1 MKKTLVSIIFTAVLA
16 MSAKAY
22 DKTISTFENGTAE
35 CFASFDSDAAE
46 YVTPDY
52 LSYKGVLPSETAS
65 GKCLGV
71 KTDTALVR
79 QASGGSAVAIDNY
92 FYIDMMAQFTPTES
106 VNVEPGDKLALYM
119 NAENKLVVVAKDGND
134 AACDYATTNSLVEGT
149 WYRITI
155 RAFKTISKTSTVVP
169 GFVVYVNG
177 VEAVAEETPATDAT
191 LTETAAPYATAKKL
205 FRSLSNDAKITG
217 LALTGVGKVD
227 DIVFSETR
235 GTDADIVNP
244 YDSGTTTYE
253 IVDASGN
260 KQVDG
265 TTTNYAELA
274 TGVYQV
280 KATNGSESQLVGT
293 PVGVIKIEDTSTN
306 AFIAVPWQSLDGDNV
321 AVADMFASPNED
333 DVVSF
338 YHDGEYRNYT
348 YSNGAWGPDDKALAA
363 GYTADKTFAP
373 GTAAFYKRSDT
384 ESPIVMVGTKKDGV
398 SMAPAAASGAETY
411 SAIGVPSA
419 TNVVVASVIGVIP
432 EDAKTA
438 SNKASEAK
446 DMIIIQNASGK
457 FEPYFFDADGKLM
470 DRRGRVSESVTIP
483 AGRGFMY
490 RATTSSVPTFT
501 FE

>member
-22 DKTISTFENGTAE
+22 EKTVSTFEDDAE
-35 CFASFDSDAAE
+35 TYFSTT
-46 YVTPDY
+46 VTPSANPDY
-52 LSYKGVLPSETAS
+52 SSYAGVLPSETTS
-65 GKCLGV
+65 TKYLDV
-71 KTDTALVR
+71 SNDTALVR
-79 QASGGSAVAIDNY
+79 QALTDGYAVAITNY

-106 VNVEPGDKLALYM
+106 VNVESGDKLALYM
-119 NAENKLVVVAKDGND
+119 NTGSKLVVVAKDESGD
-134 AACDYATTNSLVEGT
+134 ACDYATTNSLVEGT

-155 RAFKTISKTSTVVP
+155 RAFKTISTTSTIP

-177 VEAVAEETPATDAT
+177 VEAVAAETPATAEN

-205 FRSLSNDAKITG
+205 FRSLSNDAEITG

-244 YDSGTTTYE
+244 YDSGTTYE
-253 IVDASGN
+253 IVDASGT

-265 TTTNYAELA
+265 TTTNYASLP

-280 KATNGSESQLVGT
+280 KATSGDKSQSQMVGT
-293 PVGVIKIEDTSTN
+293 PVGVIKIDDTSTN

-338 YHDGEYRNYT
+338 YHDGEYRNYN
-348 YSNGAWGPDDKALAA
+348 YRAGAWEPDDKALAA

-373 GTAAFYKRSDT
+373 GTAAFYKRSKT
-384 ESPIVMVGTKKDGV
+384 SSPIVMVGTKKDGV
-398 SMAPAAASGAETY
+398 SMTPAAASGAETY

-419 TNVVVASVIGVIP
+419 TNVVVASVIRNIP

-438 SNKASEAK
+438 SNKASDAK

-457 FEPYFFDADGKLM
+457 FEPYFFGADGKL
-470 DRRGRVSESVTIP
+470 RNKRGELSEAVTIP

-490 RATTSSVPTFT
+490 RAKTSSVPTFT